1 MSELYLF
8 ELKLNSRLLSIVFKN
23 GEKSYLNAAEDQCL
37 ESAFKVVDAELDGR
51 LARVDGDFEL
61 GSMLNIADAD
71 DVPRR
76 LGRFPGPESADERKL
91 LRQSLRENV
100 PKIAFNNNSN
110 NCNYQLISCRI
121 RLDRGCTSWERLN
134 RLLFPNDRQSV
145 AD

>member
-1 MSELYLF
+1 MDLVPFFVEH
-8 ELKLNSRLLSIVFKN
+8 
-23 GEKSYLNAAEDQCL
+23 LNAAEDQCL

-100 PKIAFNNNSN
+100 P
-110 NCNYQLISCRI
+110 
-121 RLDRGCTSWERLN
+121 RG
-134 RLLFPNDRQSV
+134 ND
-145 AD
+145 